1 MGRKTAGRRKQ
12 LLAAGLL
19 CLLFSIVPAGAEQYR
34 LAVLTLNSLGKTKV
48 QAVRN
53 ALPAIDETRIFES
66 KEAFE
71 AYLDSIVQALEN
83 TRQLDNI
90 SYTYTVSG
98 TDSSGVLLAEAAY
111 SFSDSHSIV
120 VVPAPSMDSNSGTQL
135 RLFFNDSNFMGL
147 LSPLSFDLSG
157 KLGTED
163 EPDNYSKVTAGF
175 NFAYT
180 FPFSIGNTKNAW
192 DNEFN
197 FSWLLDNPSPEF
209 AARSGINVGIPLGK
223 KHELDL
229 NFTQKAA
236 RKNEYEIYGDAV
248 YFTEESGIF
257 LPLSVMELESGAPV
271 VYTPFVSA
279 SYIWDFDG
287 INSWNTDLAAT
298 PQIKLG
304 HRLSIHNVNWNGNF
318 RTGFSFSMEQSV
330 ARNFN
335 ANTFDEMY
343 IPFASAEFKLF
354 KGWKYAGIG
363 TAISVFDYLSGNGTA
378 NIGARL
384 RGILD
389 KQDFILANDIR
400 GKNNALDTT
409 AALVL
414 NMDFPIHILTTHFSE
429 MGKSKLLSYLDVELQ
444 LSPFFDMGL
453 LANRATGNTFNLK
466 EGLYAGG
473 IEVLVFP
480 QQWKSYTIRASLGID
495 IGRTVL
501 DGFLD
506 NDWRSPRK
514 NYEIFI
520 GVGNH
525 F

>member
-1 MGRKTAGRRKQ
+1 MKKPGC
-12 LLAAGLL
+12 LCNFILFVLPGLL
-19 CLLFSIVPAGAEQYR
+19 P
-34 LAVLTLNSLGKTKV
+34 
-48 QAVRN
+48 
-53 ALPAIDETRIFES
+53 LPAS
-66 KEAFE
+66 A
-71 AYLDSIVQALEN
+71 LDL
-83 TRQLDNI
+83 
-90 SYTYTVSG
+90 
-98 TDSSGVLLAEAAY
+98 
-111 SFSDSHSIV
+111 
-120 VVPAPSMDSNSGTQL
+120 
-135 RLFFNDSNFMGL
+135 
-147 LSPLSFDLSG
+147 DLSTI
-157 KLGTED
+157 LET
-163 EPDNYSKVTAGF
+163 
-175 NFAYT
+175 
-180 FPFSIGNTKNAW
+180 
-192 DNEFN
+192 
-197 FSWLLDNPSPEF
+197 
-209 AARSGINVGIPLGK
+209 
-223 KHELDL
+223 
-229 NFTQKAA
+229 KAA
-236 RKNEYEIYGDAV
+236 VAIPTAEKKEDDRRW
-248 YFTEESGIF
+248 
-257 LPLSVMELESGAPV
+257 EL
-271 VYTPFVSA
+271 
-279 SYIWDFDG
+279 
-287 INSWNTDLAAT
+287 L
-298 PQIKLG
+298 
-304 HRLSIHNVNWNGNF
+304 
-318 RTGFSFSMEQSV
+318 QS
-330 ARNFN
+330 
-335 ANTFDEMY
+335 E
-343 IPFASAEFKLF
+343 ASAEFKLF